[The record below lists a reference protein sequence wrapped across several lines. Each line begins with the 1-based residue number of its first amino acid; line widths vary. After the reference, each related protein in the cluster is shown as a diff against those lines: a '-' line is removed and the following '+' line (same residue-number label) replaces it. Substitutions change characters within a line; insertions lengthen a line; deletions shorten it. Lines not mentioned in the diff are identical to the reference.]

1 MGEENKR
8 NMAEQGGTCLGE
20 IQREGV
26 GGNLFEGDAWQW
38 VRVKGNWWEWLYS
51 KERGLSLSSELR
63 VRCGPTA
70 EMPDRKQEMAS
81 AAMQQLCQG
90 EGGEEEGRSRAGR
103 WGLHL
108 NSINTI
114 VPCLSEAE
122 LICSTLSHV
131 PSSNSKQ
138 WCTDANTSTHNLI
151 SREAHKSTDWFI
163 KTFQEKY

>member
-90 EGGEEEGRSRAGR
+90 EGGGRGR
-103 WGLHL
+103 K
-108 NSINTI
+108 
-114 VPCLSEAE
+114 E
-122 LICSTLSHV
+122 
-131 PSSNSKQ
+131 Q
-138 WCTDANTSTHNLI
+138 
-151 SREAHKSTDWFI
+151 SREVGATPQLHQHYCSLPEWGRAHLFYSVSCSLLK
-163 KTFQEKY
+163 FQTVMHWCQHKYSQLDQPRSS

>member
-26 GGNLFEGDAWQW
+26 GGNLFEGDAWHND
-38 VRVKGNWWEWLYS
+38 KEWRAIGES
-51 KERGLSLSSELR
+51 DSTAKRRGLSLSSELR

-90 EGGEEEGRSRAGR
+90 EGGGRGR
-103 WGLHL
+103 K
-108 NSINTI
+108 
-114 VPCLSEAE
+114 E
-122 LICSTLSHV
+122 
-131 PSSNSKQ
+131 Q
-138 WCTDANTSTHNLI
+138 
-151 SREAHKSTDWFI
+151 SREVGATPQLHQHYCSLPEWGRAHLFYSESCSLLK
-163 KTFQEKY
+163 FQTVMHWCQHKYSQLDQLRSS